1 VSEEDIHA
9 LVRYRLEQADEA
21 LAAARLLAEAG
32 MCRQAAGR
40 AYYAA
45 FYSVLAL
52 LAKRGLGTSK
62 HAGVVALFDREF
74 VKNGAFDRKFSKALH
89 ELFDLRQRADHRE
102 MFAVSQER
110 AGEALAAAERFI
122 AAVRAHLAVPPGP

>member
-1 VSEEDIHA
+1 VSEEDIQA
-9 LVRYRLEQADEA
+9 LVRCRLEQADEA
-21 LAAARLLAEAG
+21 LAAARLLVEAG
-32 MCRQAAGR
+32 MYRQAAGR

-62 HAGVVALFDREF
+62 HAGAVALFDREF
-74 VKNGAFDRKFSKALH
+74 VKSGAFGREFSKDLH
-89 ELFDLRQRADHRE
+89 ELFDLRQRADYRE

-110 AGEALAAAERFI
+110 AGDAAAAAERFI
-122 AAVRAHLAVPPGP
+122 AAVRVQLAAPPGP